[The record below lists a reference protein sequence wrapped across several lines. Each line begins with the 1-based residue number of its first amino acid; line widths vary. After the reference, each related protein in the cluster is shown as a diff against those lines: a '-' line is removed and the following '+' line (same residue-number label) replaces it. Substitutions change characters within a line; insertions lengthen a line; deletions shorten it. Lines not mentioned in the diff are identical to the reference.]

1 MENRD
6 QAAIRRAT
14 LTLLLTQ
21 SLASAALIAST
32 TVNPLVIAQLSGQE
46 VLAGLP
52 SAIMLGG
59 ASLAA
64 YPAGRLM
71 GRLGRRAGLLIGV
84 AIGIIGALI
93 SAGSII
99 LAALPVYLL
108 GLLLLGAGRGTLDQG
123 RYAAAEINPPERRA
137 RAMSFVIFGGTV
149 GAVAGPAVVAPASNL
164 MQSLGL
170 AQLSGPY
177 IATALIMLMAG
188 VLIAVLLSMDLKGI
202 TLRTDAK
209 AASAVSVTTGEVV
222 PKRTAQTVLDLLRFP
237 EPRLAVVTM
246 TCAQAAMVMMMA
258 IISLHMTHHDHALT
272 DVSLVT
278 SAHVLGMF
286 AFSPLMGQLADR
298 IGRHRMIVLSAVVL
312 GVGCVAAPLSLM
324 TPWIALA
331 LFLVGLGW
339 SGAYITGS
347 TLLTDALAVENRA
360 RMQGGNDML
369 INIASATGSLSSG
382 VLLAAFGFNILS
394 LIGMGVSLLPIL
406 LLLLNRPR
414 PADHV
419 SISPPASP

>member
-209 AASAVSVTTGEVV
+209 TASAASVTTGEVV

-286 AFSPLMGQLADR
+286 AFSPLMGQLADL

-369 INIASATGSLSSG
+369 VNIASATGSLSSG

-394 LIGMGVSLLPIL
+394 IIGAGVSLLPIL
-406 LLLLNRPR
+406 LLLLNRTR
-414 PADHV
+414 PADQV
-419 SISPPASP
+419 AISPPASP